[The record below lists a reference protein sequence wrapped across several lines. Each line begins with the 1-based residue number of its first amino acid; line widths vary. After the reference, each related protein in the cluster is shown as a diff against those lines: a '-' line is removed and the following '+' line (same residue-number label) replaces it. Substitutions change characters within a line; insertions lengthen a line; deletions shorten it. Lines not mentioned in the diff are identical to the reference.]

1 MKIAL
6 AADHGGYDL
15 KEEIKKFLLEK
26 GYEVEDKGTY
36 SKDSCDYPLFA
47 KEAALLV
54 SEGKAEFGVI
64 VCTSGEGVCMT
75 ANKIKGVRAGIA
87 YNDEVARLMR
97 QHNNA
102 NVICLGAKFTP
113 LNDALLRVETFLT
126 TDFEGGRHQRRVD
139 QINAID

>member
-15 KEEIKKFLLEK
+15 KEEIKNFLLEK

-36 SKDSCDYPLFA
+36 SKESCDYPLFA

-54 SEGKAEFGVI
+54 SEGKADFGVI

-75 ANKIKGVRAGIA
+75 ANKVKGVRAGIA
-87 YNDEVARLMR
+87 YNDEVAKLMR

-102 NVICLGAKFTP
+102 NIICLGAKFTP
-113 LNDALLRVETFLT
+113 VNDALARVETFLT
-126 TDFEGGRHQRRVD
+126 TNFEGGRHQRRVE
-139 QINAID
+139 QINSLD